1 MTSVIASN
9 RLWSPSIKQLK
20 EKTGENFVLI
30 KKKDDMVFDKLQR
43 IKPQYIFFTHWSYT
57 IPKDIYK
64 NFECVIFHMTDL
76 PFGRG
81 GSPLQNLIVRE
92 IYETKVT
99 ALKCVKEIDAGDVY
113 FKKKLSLFGSAE
125 EIFIR
130 ASEIVEEM
138 IVEIMKKR
146 PLPEKQ
152 TGDIVNFKR
161 RRPEDGDIASLS
173 SLKQVFDYI
182 RMLDAED
189 YPNAFLNIGNFKFEF
204 SRAALKKGKIIAD
217 VSIEQLIKD

>member
-113 FKKKLSLFGSAE
+113 FKKK
-125 EIFIR
+125 IIIIR
-130 ASEIVEEM
+130 
-138 IVEIMKKR
+138 KR
-146 PLPEKQ
+146 
-152 TGDIVNFKR
+152 
-161 RRPEDGDIASLS
+161 
-173 SLKQVFDYI
+173 
-182 RMLDAED
+182 
-189 YPNAFLNIGNFKFEF
+189 
-204 SRAALKKGKIIAD
+204 
-217 VSIEQLIKD
+217 